1 MTYQYKN
8 PIENGYTRIYIPR
21 KQWNKLYPHAKLHWS
36 QYNEYYINENSLL
49 VHKFYCIYV
58 GYLNL
63 LLFPCNLLVY
73 GILNYKEVKLDTL
86 KLLNQKKYGSF
97 SSYTIWK
104 SKYTPELEKLIN
116 EYRYKCNW

>member
-1 MTYQYKN
+1 MTYQYEN
-8 PIENGYTRIYIPR
+8 PIENGYTQIYIHR

-86 KLLNQKKYGSF
+86 KLINQKKYGAF
-97 SSYTIWK
+97 SSNILWK
-104 SKYTPELEKLIN
+104 SKFTPELEELIN
-116 EYRYKCNW
+116 ECRYKSNW